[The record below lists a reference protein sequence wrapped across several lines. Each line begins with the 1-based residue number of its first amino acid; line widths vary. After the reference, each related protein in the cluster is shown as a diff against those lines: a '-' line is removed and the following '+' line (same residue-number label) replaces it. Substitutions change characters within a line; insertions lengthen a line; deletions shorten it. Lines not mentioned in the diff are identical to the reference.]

1 MTNPN
6 DQNALDFV
14 RASNKDKLYQ
24 ATLKEVQDNLS
35 EETKTKIKDMLKTKS
50 PEQVRQAIYLFF
62 KNQRLNSLRLT
73 LRLSFDSRGVFLYTD
88 LMQLKTR
95 KLQLKLR
102 KTNELIIK
110 LKVKYLDKP
119 SVYQDINKIDEKLV
133 GIDRLI
139 DSKQ

>member
-1 MTNPN
+1 M
-6 DQNALDFV
+6 
-14 RASNKDKLYQ
+14 
-24 ATLKEVQDNLS
+24 
-35 EETKTKIKDMLKTKS
+35 
-50 PEQVRQAIYLFF
+50 
-62 KNQRLNSLRLT
+62 
-73 LRLSFDSRGVFLYTD
+73 SFDSRGVFLYTD

-110 LKVKYLDKP
+110 LKVKYFDKP

>member
-1 MTNPN
+1 M
-6 DQNALDFV
+6 
-14 RASNKDKLYQ
+14 
-24 ATLKEVQDNLS
+24 
-35 EETKTKIKDMLKTKS
+35 
-50 PEQVRQAIYLFF
+50 
-62 KNQRLNSLRLT
+62 
-73 LRLSFDSRGVFLYTD
+73 FDIRGVFLYTD

-95 KLQLKLR
+95 QIQINLR
-102 KTNELIIK
+102 KANELIIK

>member
-1 MTNPN
+1 MCV
-6 DQNALDFV
+6 LD
-14 RASNKDKLYQ
+14 
-24 ATLKEVQDNLS
+24 
-35 EETKTKIKDMLKTKS
+35 IH
-50 PEQVRQAIYLFF
+50 
-62 KNQRLNSLRLT
+62 
-73 LRLSFDSRGVFLYTD
+73 GVFLYTD

-95 KLQLKLR
+95 QIQLKLR
-102 KTNELIIK
+102 KANELIIK